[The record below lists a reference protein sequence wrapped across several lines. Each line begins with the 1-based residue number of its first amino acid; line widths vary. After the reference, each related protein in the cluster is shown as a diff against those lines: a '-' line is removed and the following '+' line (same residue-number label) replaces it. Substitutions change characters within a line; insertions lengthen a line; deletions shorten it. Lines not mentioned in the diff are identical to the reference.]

1 MSLFTRA
8 RRWQLGT
15 MLYAL
20 VLVGQLPGAGLTSGA
35 TAGTTGHSSSGPLRL
50 QPVRPSRHLG
60 HGLSRT
66 RFGALPLRFE
76 RMADAPDAGL
86 FAARGPGYSL
96 MIGPA
101 QMTLAL
107 LSASGGH
114 THLPLSAV
122 QNKVTRGLS
131 PHHIPALAIDIEA
144 ATVPHVG
151 PASVHL
157 LRWRFL
163 GANATHRPALCQGCR
178 GILPIWLAGTGVL
191 GERRCPAMLAFA
203 TAISILVLT
212 SSITG
217 TPDRSSTISWQVPAP
232 GSALYASPL
241 PAHARS
247 T

>member
-35 TAGTTGHSSSGPLRL
+35 TAGTTGHSSSGPPRL

-76 RMADAPDAGL
+76 RMADAPDAG
-86 FAARGPGYSL
+86 
-96 MIGPA
+96 
-101 QMTLAL
+101 
-107 LSASGGH
+107 
-114 THLPLSAV
+114 
-122 QNKVTRGLS
+122 
-131 PHHIPALAIDIEA
+131 
-144 ATVPHVG
+144 

-163 GANATHRPALCQGCR
+163 GSNAHAQ
-178 GILPIWLAGTGVL
+178 
-191 GERRCPAMLAFA
+191 
-203 TAISILVLT
+203 
-212 SSITG
+212 
-217 TPDRSSTISWQVPAP
+217 
-232 GSALYASPL
+232 ASPL
-241 PAHARS
+241 SRLPGHTAYLVGRDRRTWRTAVPGYARVRYRNLYPGIDLVYYGH
-247 T
+247 TGQVEYDIVAGPGARVGAIRFAITGAR